1 MHAQVVLL
9 SHIWISYSFSRRVMM
24 CKPWQVDFVWI
35 NRDQKSF
42 EWFLNLLGEL
52 EAEQTQGGALSQ
64 RIVDMRLFMTAAAS
78 KTDIKGMGLQLAMD
92 LLHET
97 EKRDVITGLQT
108 RTLSG
113 RPDWDKVS
121 ESR

>member
-1 MHAQVVLL
+1 M
-9 SHIWISYSFSRRVMM
+9 
-24 CKPWQVDFVWI
+24 WI

-108 RTLSG
+108 RTLPG

-121 ESR
+121 